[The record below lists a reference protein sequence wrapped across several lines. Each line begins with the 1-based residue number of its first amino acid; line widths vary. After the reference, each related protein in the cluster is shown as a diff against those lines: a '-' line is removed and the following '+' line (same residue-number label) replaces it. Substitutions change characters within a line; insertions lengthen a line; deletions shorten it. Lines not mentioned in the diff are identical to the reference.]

1 MCDDL
6 AVMNHG
12 AVVEELEVAQLKR
25 HAPQH
30 PYTRQ
35 LMVASLGY
43 DRAAVDR
50 FEEFGRE
57 G

>member
-25 HAPQH
+25 RAPQH